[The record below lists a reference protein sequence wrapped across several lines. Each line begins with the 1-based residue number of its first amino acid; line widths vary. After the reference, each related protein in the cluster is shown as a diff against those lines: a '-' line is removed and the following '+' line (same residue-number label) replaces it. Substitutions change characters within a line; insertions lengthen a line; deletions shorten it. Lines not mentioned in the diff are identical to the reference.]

1 MKNTKW
7 LCKHFNDLSNEELYE
22 IFRLRIE
29 VFVVEQNCPYQD
41 ADRKDYKGFHLM
53 GYDIN
58 QTLIAYARI
67 LPEGIS
73 YKEVSIGRVITSPVA
88 RKTGA
93 GKSLMQKAMEIIK
106 EKYGNVAI
114 RIGAQEYLHT
124 FYNGFGFKKVSETYL
139 EDNIPHIE
147 MLFIPR

>member
-1 MKNTKW
+1 
-7 LCKHFNDLSNEELYE
+7 
-22 IFRLRIE
+22 
-29 VFVVEQNCPYQD
+29 
-41 ADRKDYKGFHLM
+41 M

-73 YKEVSIGRVITSPVA
+73 FKEVSIGRVVTSPIV

-93 GKSLMQKAMEIIK
+93 GKILMQKAMEIIK